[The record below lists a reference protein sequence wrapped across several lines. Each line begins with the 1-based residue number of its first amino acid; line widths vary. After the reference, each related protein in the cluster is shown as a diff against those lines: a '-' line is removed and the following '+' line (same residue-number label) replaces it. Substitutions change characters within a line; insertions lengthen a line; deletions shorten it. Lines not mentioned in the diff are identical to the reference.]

1 MICRRPALLTAAL
14 ALLLSACAQLTPVG
28 APPSK
33 TKDEALTLQPVTF
46 AALSGW
52 VADEHAKA
60 LATFLKSCTRIN
72 RRPATAP
79 LASKLSKTRQAFGTA
94 GDWQPACKAA
104 AALGP
109 QVSPVNARRF
119 FENWF
124 RAYAVSDRG
133 QAEGLF
139 TGYFEPLLRGSRQK
153 SARFKYPLYKK
164 PGDLVTVDLGK
175 FKKDLAGQQIVGRIS
190 RNRLEPYAD
199 RAEIDR
205 GALGNKNLELVW
217 VDDPVDSFFL
227 HIQGSGQVVLPDGR
241 NLRVGYAGKN
251 GHAYYAIG
259 RELVNNGALT
269 KENVSL
275 QTIRAW
281 LAANPGQ
288 ADALMQK
295 NRSYVFFRELKGDGP
310 IGAQGVGLTPA
321 RSLAVDRRYIPLGA
335 PIWLDTRNPLGPHQP
350 IRRLVIAQDT
360 GGAIKGVVR
369 GDLFW
374 GAGPRARE
382 GAGKMKEPGRVYL
395 LLPVSVAP
403 AVSQRIS
410 APRTLL

>member
-1 MICRRPALLTAAL
+1 MAAL
-14 ALLLSACAQLTPVG
+14 AVFLGACAQFTPG
-28 APPSK
+28 GPPASESQE
-33 TKDEALTLQPVTF
+33 EALTLQRVSF
-46 AALSGW
+46 AALPGW
-52 VADEHAKA
+52 AADEHAKA
-60 LATFLKSCTRIN
+60 LATFLKSCSRIN

-79 LASKLSKTRQAFGTA
+79 LASKLSKYRQTYGNA

-104 AALGP
+104 AALGG

-124 RAYAVSDRG
+124 RVYAVSNQG

-153 SARFKYPLYKK
+153 SARYKYPLYKK
-164 PGDLVTVDLGK
+164 PGDLITVDLGK
-175 FKKDLAGQQIVGRIS
+175 FKRDLAGQQITGRLA

-199 RAEIDR
+199 RAEINR
-205 GALGNKNLELVW
+205 GALHNRGLELVW
-217 VDDPVDSFFL
+217 VDDPVDSLFL
-227 HIQGSGQVVLPDGR
+227 HIQGSGQVVLPGGKSM
-241 NLRVGYAGKN
+241 RVGYAGKN
-251 GHAYYAIG
+251 GHPYYAIG
-259 RELVNNGALT
+259 RELVNSGALT

-310 IGAQGVGLTPA
+310 IGAQGVGLTPG

-335 PIWLDTRNPLGPHQP
+335 PIWLDTRNPLGSHQP

-382 GAGKMKEPGRVYL
+382 GAGRMKEPGRVFI
-395 LLPVSVAP
+395 LLPVNIAP
-403 AVSQRIS
+403 VVSGVR
-410 APRTLL
+410 PNTRTLL